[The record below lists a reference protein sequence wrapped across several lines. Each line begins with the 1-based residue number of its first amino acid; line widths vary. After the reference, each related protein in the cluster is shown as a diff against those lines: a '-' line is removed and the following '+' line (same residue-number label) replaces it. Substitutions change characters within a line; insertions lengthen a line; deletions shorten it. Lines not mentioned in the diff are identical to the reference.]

1 MFSKNDRKML
11 ESINSKYDSI
21 NSKYDLCNYSLKKRC
36 DDLWDRVT
44 KAEGENFSLRT
55 KVDLYEKFIETL
67 TNATNTSNDVYMF
80 DGEIYKLTERTIYEK
95 AGMPKTMSADF
106 ECMTG
111 FTKKFKEE

>member
-11 ESINSKYDSI
+11 ESINSKYD
-21 NSKYDLCNYSLKKRC
+21 LCNYSLKNRC
-36 DDLWDRVT
+36 DDLWDRVN
-44 KAEGENFSLRT
+44 KAERENFSLRT

-67 TNATNTSNDVYMF
+67 TNATNTSNDVFMF

-95 AGMPKTMSADF
+95 AGMLKTMSADF
-106 ECMTG
+106 QCMTG

>member
-11 ESINSKYDSI
+11 EFINCQYDSDI
-21 NSKYDLCNYSLKKRC
+21 DHLKNKC

-44 KAEGENFSLRT
+44 KAERENFSLRA

-67 TNATNTSNDVYMF
+67 TNATNTSNDVFMF
-80 DGEIYKLTERTIYEK
+80 DGEIYKLTEWTIREK
-95 AGMPKTMSADF
+95 EGMLKTMSADF
-106 ECMTG
+106 QCMTG

>member
-11 ESINSKYDSI
+11 ESINCQYESD
-21 NSKYDLCNYSLKKRC
+21 NYRLKRRC

-44 KAEGENFSLRT
+44 KAESENVSLRA

-67 TNATNTSNDVYMF
+67 TNATNTSNDVFMF
-80 DGEIYKLTERTIYEK
+80 DGEIYKLTECTIREK
-95 AGMPKTMSADF
+95 EGMLKTMSADF
-106 ECMTG
+106 QCMTG

>member
-11 ESINSKYDSI
+11 EFINCQYDSD
-21 NSKYDLCNYSLKKRC
+21 NDHLKKKC

-44 KAEGENFSLRT
+44 KAEKENFSLRA

-67 TNATNTSNDVYMF
+67 TNAANTSNDVFMF
-80 DGEIYKLTERTIYEK
+80 NGEIYKLTEWTIHEK
-95 AGMPKTMSADF
+95 EGMIKTMSADF
-106 ECMTG
+106 QCMTG